1 MSTDLEP
8 RITDAEVAALPLAEA
23 RADLLR
29 ELLADPGTGAASPR
43 RTRRLVLVAAAV
55 LVLLLAVP
63 LALRSLGGDSPEVG
77 VATGPGGAAPP
88 PAFQL
93 RVTDGVAGR
102 PCPAAATATAPEEP
116 AVACDEAGVPYDL
129 GPAFVAGGVTG
140 AEAFRT
146 TGRDATWAVSVG
158 LDDPSAAALAR
169 VSRDLVGTA
178 DRLAVVLDGVVLT
191 APMVAAPLT
200 TGQLQLAGTLDR
212 QEATDLAARLDSLA
226 SSP

>member
-29 ELLADPGTGAASPR
+29 ELLADPAAPAAPR
-43 RTRRLVLVAAAV
+43 RGRRLLLVAAAV
-55 LVLLLAVP
+55 LVLLVAVP
-63 LALRSLGGDSPEVG
+63 LALRSSGGDGSDVG
-77 VATGPGGAAPP
+77 VATDPGPTAPP

-102 PCPAAATATAPEEP
+102 PCPAPPVVAAPEEP
-116 AVACDEAGVPYDL
+116 AVACDEAGVAYDL
-129 GPAFVAGGVTG
+129 DPAFVAGGVTG

-146 TGRDATWAVSVG
+146 AGRDATWAVSVE
-158 LDDPSAAALAR
+158 LDGAGAAALAR
-169 VSRDLVGTA
+169 VSRGLVGTA

-200 TGQLQLAGTLDR
+200 TGELQLAGTFDR

-226 SSP
+226 SAP